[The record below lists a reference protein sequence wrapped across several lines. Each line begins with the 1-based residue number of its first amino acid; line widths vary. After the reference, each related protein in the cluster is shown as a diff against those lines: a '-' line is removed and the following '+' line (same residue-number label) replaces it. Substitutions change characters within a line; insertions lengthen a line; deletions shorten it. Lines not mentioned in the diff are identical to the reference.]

1 MSSTISIVIPCY
13 NHGAYIQDA
22 IDSVLAQTYANWEI
36 IIVDDGSTD
45 AVTIQK
51 LKSIEINNVA
61 IYFQQN
67 RGVSVA
73 RNFGATKAKGDYL
86 LFLDGD
92 DKIGNEYLQ
101 LATEAF
107 LASPN
112 VNYVYCDIQE
122 FGNSNNYRSIEMLD
136 LKKTLLH
143 NQTHVSAIIKKELWL
158 ASNGFDE
165 NFKKGWEDWDFIITL
180 LKIGIEYY
188 KIPKGLLNYRIL
200 TSSRDTNAVN
210 THHKLLKNQIY
221 LKHIESYIE
230 YFGEPLNILRNVE
243 LQQAEIFQLNQ
254 KANNIYNTHSYKLG
268 SFFLFPFKLIK
279 KVFFE

>member
-1 MSSTISIVIPCY
+1 MSNTISIVIPCY
-13 NHGAYIQDA
+13 NQGAYIQDA
-22 IDSVLAQTYANWEI
+22 IDSVLAQTYTDWEI

-45 AVTIQK
+45 VDTIQK

-61 IYFQQN
+61 IHFQQN
-67 RGVSVA
+67 KGVSVA
-73 RNFGATKAKGDYL
+73 RNFGAAKAKGDYL

-107 LASPN
+107 LANPN
-112 VNYVYCDIQE
+112 LNYVYCDIQE
-122 FGNSNNYRSIEMLD
+122 FGNSNNYRSIERLD

-180 LKIGIEYY
+180 LKIGIEYH
-188 KIPKGLLNYRIL
+188 KIPKGLLHYRIL
-200 TSSRDTNAVN
+200 NNSRDTIAVN
-210 THHKLLKNQIY
+210 THHKYLKNQIY

-230 YFGEPLNILRNVE
+230 YYGEPINVLTKVE

-254 KANNIYNTHSYKLG
+254 KADNIYNTHSYKFG
-268 SFFLFPFKLIK
+268 SFFLFPFKLIRK
-279 KVFFE
+279 LFFE

>member
-1 MSSTISIVIPCY
+1 MLISIIIPCY
-13 NHGAYIQDA
+13 NQGAYIQDA
-22 IDSVLAQTYANWEI
+22 IDSVLAQTYTNWEI
-36 IIVDDGSTD
+36 IIVDDGSTE
-45 AVTIQK
+45 VETIQK
-51 LKSIEINNVA
+51 LKSIEINNVS

-73 RNFGATKAKGDYL
+73 RNFGAAKAIGDYL

-92 DKIGNEYLQ
+92 DKIGNQYLQ
-101 LATEAF
+101 SAAEALLAN
-107 LASPN
+107 PN
-112 VNYVYCDIQE
+112 LNYVYCDIQE

-136 LKKTLLH
+136 LKKTLLY
-143 NQTHVSAIIKKELWL
+143 NQTHVSGIIKKDLWL
-158 ASNGFDE
+158 SSKGFDE
-165 NFKKGWEDWDFIITL
+165 NFKEGWEDWDFIITL

-200 TSSRDTNAVN
+200 NNSRDTNAVN
-210 THHKLLKNQIY
+210 THHKFLKNKIY

-230 YFGEPLNILRNVE
+230 YYGEPLNVLRKVE
-243 LQQAEIFQLNQ
+243 LHQSEISQLNQ